1 MFYGVLR
8 AWTSTCFLFAKV
20 KTRSFYVVFGSAG
33 GPGRKN
39 LHLGGLSTD
48 GLTYRT

>member
-8 AWTSTCFLFAKV
+8 AWTSTFAKV